1 MGEFGAVKLDRHSA
15 DIAVM
20 GMGLC
25 TPLGL
30 TTLATQVEIVAETVR
45 FVDTD
50 VMDQAGEPIRASLL
64 SLLEPELSRSE
75 RLAIMA
81 ATALTE
87 SLSELSKMG
96 VQRIPVFLG
105 LPEKGSGGPVFLDS
119 LKTALTEAAQPNV
132 QLDFV
137 PHGLCQDGR
146 AGFFL
151 ALAAAWRALLS
162 RNVPVVLVGAVD
174 SMCDSVSLTHL
185 AELNRILGSGNMDGL
200 IPGEGAGFSVL
211 ARTDW
216 LGNRKLKHQ
225 AYILGYALAKE
236 SRHFYQR
243 EPNLGDGL
251 ADVFRQL
258 RKNPIAGSRRVD
270 YLLSCQTGESFW
282 AQEFTNAYLRNA
294 SLMPEPLTVDIIAES
309 LGDTGTGSGIILLGV
324 AIYKLRKL
332 CQEYGK
338 PMRVLIYGCSD
349 NGNVGACIVE
359 MRP

>member
-1 MGEFGAVKLDRHSA
+1 
-15 DIAVM
+15 M
-20 GMGLC
+20 GMGIC

-30 TTLATQVEIVAETVR
+30 TTLTTQVEIAAGTVR

-50 VMDQAGEPIRASLL
+50 VMDQAGEPIRVSLL
-64 SLLEPELSRSE
+64 SLLEPELSRTE
-75 RLAIMA
+75 RLVAMA

-87 SLSELSKMG
+87 SLSELAKVG

-119 LKTALTEAAQPNV
+119 LKTTLTEAAQPNV
-132 QLDFV
+132 QLEFV
-137 PHGLCQDGR
+137 PQGLCQDGR
-146 AGFFL
+146 TGFFL

-174 SMCDSVSLTHL
+174 SMCDTVSLTHL

-200 IPGEGAGFSVL
+200 IPGEGAGFCVL

-216 LGNRKLKHQ
+216 LRNRKLKHQ

-251 ADVFRQL
+251 ADAFRQL
-258 RKNPIAGSRRVD
+258 RKNPIAGSRRVA

-282 AQEFTNAYLRNA
+282 AQEFINAYLRNA
-294 SLMPEPLTVDIIAES
+294 SLMPEPLTVDLLSES
-309 LGDTGTGSGIILLGV
+309 LGDTGASSGTIVLGV
-324 AIYKLRKL
+324 AMYRLRKF
-332 CQEYGK
+332 CQECGK
-338 PMRVLIYGCSD
+338 PMRALLYSCSD
-349 NGNVGACIVE
+349 NGQVGACVME
-359 MRP
+359 VLP